1 MTLAAWLGG
10 PVWHRRRY
18 ARLTAEA
25 AA

>member
-10 PVWHRRRY
+10 AVWHRRRY
-18 ARLTAEA
+18 ARLATEA